1 MSLSVVTVASR
12 LVQEELVSVF
22 SYPVWWYSTGLT
34 NLLSWIQEGL
44 RYRWR
49 KYALGLWLSH
59 LTTPM
64 YGEYSWIGRIISFF
78 MRIAVV
84 FGRGLAWFVEALVYG
99 LLFVLWLV
107 WPVAALL
114 GLLVS
119 LAGFA
124 ARNLV

>member
-12 LVQEELVSVF
+12 LIQEELVSVF
-22 SYPVWWYSTGLT
+22 SYPIWWYSTGLI
-34 NLLSWIQEGL
+34 NLVSWIQEGL

-49 KYALGLWLSH
+49 KYALGLWLTH

-84 FGRGLAWFVEALVYG
+84 FGRGVAWFVEALVYG
-99 LLFVLWLV
+99 LLLIMWLV

-119 LAGFA
+119 LASVA
-124 ARNLV
+124 ARSLV